1 MLPDDKSRFVP
12 HGNFESCGLL
22 AAVKARITWE
32 GDMWLLI
39 SFVCATN
46 TIIFTVMQ
54 LISGVWFSFIIK
66 GKKCTLN

>member
-1 MLPDDKSRFVP
+1 
-12 HGNFESCGLL
+12 
-22 AAVKARITWE
+22 
-32 GDMWLLI
+32 MWLLI
-39 SFVCATN
+39 SFVCATK